1 MRARLGALLAAVAFT
16 ASAQQSPDVPFV
28 GTPPVVV
35 AAMLD
40 MAQVTP
46 ADVVLDLGSGDG
58 RLVIAAA
65 QRGARGIGV
74 DLNGSLVSE
83 ARRRAERAGVAAR
96 AQFETGNLY
105 VTDLARANVLTLY
118 LYPRVNLEL
127 RPRILAELRPGSRVV
142 SHEFDM
148 GAWTPDETRQLA
160 VADKPYGPPVS
171 PVHLW
176 IVPAHAAGRWRWGDM
191 DLVLDQRFQRLTA
204 RVAAGAAYRIEDLTL
219 HGDELAFT
227 LVAGEER
234 ARHAG
239 RINGDRISGTVA
251 DRRGTA
257 PWTATRIERGTMDI
271 EG

>member
-1 MRARLGALLAAVAFT
+1 MRRLLGTGLAALAFA

-35 AAMLD
+35 DAMLD
-40 MAQVTP
+40 MARVTA

-74 DLNGSLVSE
+74 DLNATLVSE
-83 ARRRAERAGVAAR
+83 ARRRAEHAGVAGR
-96 AQFETGNLY
+96 AEFETGNLY
-105 VTDLARANVLTLY
+105 LTDLKRASVLTLY